1 MTFRDLLEKGEGT
14 IYLVNIKKPFKVEV
28 YDSLIMT
35 KGEFYNR
42 YQNHLGYY
50 REPND
55 PQNVRILR
63 KSHDKRCNTI
73 NGYPRPVEFSSVCA
87 NLTVLPTELDKS
99 VHKSWKVIAFTNKDD
114 ACDYVIDKIKRQKLE
129 FNAMLIKAN
138 KLKFGN
144 DTEDGLQ

>member
-1 MTFRDLLEKGEGT
+1 MTFKDLLEKGEGT

-42 YQNHLGYY
+42 YQNRLGYY
-50 REPND
+50 REPYD

-73 NGYPRPVEFSSVCA
+73 NGYPRPVEFSSVCS
-87 NLTVLPTELDKS
+87 NLTVLPTELDNS
-99 VHKSWKVIAFTNKDD
+99 VHKSWKVIAFTNKEE
-114 ACDYVIDKIKRQKLE
+114 ACDYVIEKIKRQKLE
-129 FNAMLIKAN
+129 LNAMLLNAN
-138 KLKFGN
+138 KLKFSI
-144 DTEDGLQ
+144 E